1 MLQYFNT
8 QDTDRFA
15 RELAKELM
23 SELGSSIDKKDAKFA
38 VKAEKVLINAD
49 RRVQQFKAS
58 QKMNFYKRSKLAN
71 TFLWTLK
78 DVGCPGDY
86 AKQLT
91 EWLTYRL

>member
-8 QDTDRFA
+8 QHTDRFA

-23 SELGSSIDKKDAKFA
+23 SELGGSIGKKDAKFA
-38 VKAEKVLINAD
+38 VKAEKVLIAAD
-49 RRVQQFKAS
+49 RKVQQFKAGER
-58 QKMNFYKRSKLAN
+58 MNFYKRSKLAN

-78 DVGCPGDY
+78 DGGCPGDY

-91 EWLTYRL
+91 EWLTFRL